1 MELTVSHYKFSQLNL
16 SRIFSSFMSQSGCIN
31 LGIAI
36 LGDFLKLGR
45 FHFTR
50 RRRLHGGAW
59 LCEKM
64 FFI

>member
-1 MELTVSHYKFSQLNL
+1 MELTVSQYKFSQLNFSPIL
-16 SRIFSSFMSQSGCIN
+16 SSFMSQCGCIN

-59 LCEKM
+59 RCEKM